1 MLGVVFLMRVIIIE
15 DTVYKCSERV
25 YKKLTNKQTEINE
38 DPEGYKREMELQ
50 NLIDEVKSKFK
61 TVGVVEFDFRL

>member
-1 MLGVVFLMRVIIIE
+1 MRVIIIE

-25 YKKLTNKQTEINE
+25 YQNLVDKQTEINK